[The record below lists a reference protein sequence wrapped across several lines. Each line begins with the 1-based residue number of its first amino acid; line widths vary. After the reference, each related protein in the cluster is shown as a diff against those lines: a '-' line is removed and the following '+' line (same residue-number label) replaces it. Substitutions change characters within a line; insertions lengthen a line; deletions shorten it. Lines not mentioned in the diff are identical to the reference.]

1 MNECSFEK
9 FKNYITVGEKFSAN
23 YFWNSKSQPN
33 LIGIEYTEENDRD
46 IIHKLKKM
54 KNMINIIN
62 F

>member
-46 IIHKLKKM
+46 IYNTQIEENEKYD
-54 KNMINIIN
+54 
-62 F
+62 